1 MDFHL
6 VGVEVV
12 HHLQEDSQVDYLV
25 AGRKVEDMD
34 DFEVDKHGQVVDM
47 IGLVVGD
54 QVVLVEDSSV
64 EGSLVVDNL
73 VVDIQVVDSVDSLVV
88 DMVDSLVPHGVVV
101 DMVLAALVQDSPVDR
116 LLVVDILDILVV
128 VVVLLVLI
136 LEQLLDRCLVDKAD
150 ILVADSWE
158 VHLVAK
164 LDGLVVDNQQEVHL
178 VVQRESVHPVVSL
191 HFVIGTSRSVVHVAA
206 DRHCR

>member
-1 MDFHL
+1 M
-6 VGVEVV
+6 V
-12 HHLQEDSQVDYLV
+12 HHLEDSRVDYLV

-34 DFEVDKHGQVVDM
+34 DFEVDKHGQVDM

-73 VVDIQVVDSVDSLVV
+73 VVDILVVDSVDSLVV

-101 DMVLAALVQDSPVDR
+101 DKVLAALVQDSPVDR
-116 LLVVDILDILVV
+116 LLVVDILDIPVV

-150 ILVADSWE
+150 ILVADS
-158 VHLVAK
+158 
-164 LDGLVVDNQQEVHL
+164 
-178 VVQRESVHPVVSL
+178 
-191 HFVIGTSRSVVHVAA
+191 
-206 DRHCR
+206 